1 LEKKKGKIF
10 AISAPSGTG
19 KTTIVRRLLNEIP
32 DLVYSVSATTR
43 RQRKNEI
50 LGKDYFFLT
59 EQEFLQKIDNEEFVE
74 WEKVYDYYYGTFKC
88 YIDENVEKGKSII
101 AEVDVNGALALKK
114 IYPEA
119 VLIFIAPPS
128 FEELIERLKKRKT
141 ETDADLY
148 KRIERAKMELSERDK
163 FDYLINNK
171 ELETAILETKNIILN
186 IQNKEY
192 K

>member
-1 LEKKKGKIF
+1 MEKKKGKIF

-50 LGKDYFFLT
+50 SGKDYFFLT
-59 EQEFLQKIDNEEFVE
+59 EKEFLDKIENEEFVE
-74 WEKVYDYYYGTFKC
+74 WEKVYDYYYGTFKY
-88 YIDENVEKGKSII
+88 YIEENVEKGKSII

-141 ETDADLY
+141 ETDTDLQ

-192 K
+192 N